1 VPLAGPLTTL
11 SASKA
16 TLKRSRRGED
26 HSAQTF
32 FLERTNRSAI
42 AFRLS
47 DLGGKKKGDE
57 VSVEVE

>member
-1 VPLAGPLTTL
+1 L

-32 FLERTNRSAI
+32 FPERTNRSAI